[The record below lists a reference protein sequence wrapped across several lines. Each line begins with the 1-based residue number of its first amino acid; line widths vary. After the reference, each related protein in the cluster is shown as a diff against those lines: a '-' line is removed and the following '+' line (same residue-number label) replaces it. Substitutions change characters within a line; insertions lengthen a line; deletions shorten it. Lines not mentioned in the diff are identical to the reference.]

1 MRFYTFSKILA
12 VALVLLLAPGAG
24 AKDLAAQPAQAGSP
38 AVEAD
43 AQETPQLLTGEEAAD
58 LSQRAEEPGKEVAG
72 GALSNLHLT
81 YIVIALAAAVIVLV
95 AK

>member
-1 MRFYTFSKILA
+1 MKLLVIALCSFLIVPA
-12 VALVLLLAPGAG
+12 GVAAERPANVVQVAHPAAAP
-24 AKDLAAQPAQAGSP
+24 
-38 AVEAD
+38 EALS
-43 AQETPQLLTGEEAAD
+43 AEELKQLE
-58 LSQRAEEPGKEVAG
+58 QRAEEPSREVVG